1 MTGPPDSVISNGRTL
16 VQLPDH
22 SRQGRSGRG
31 RPICHGHHDAAVY
44 DNERGAF
51 ELDIPSFFI
60 DVAPVTNGAYL
71 EFNETGGY
79 DDPTAWSDAGWTYRQ
94 SASLEHP
101 LFWQR
106 EAERSWSQ
114 RRFGRHEPICR
125 DEPVQHVSWFE
136 ADAFARWAGKRL
148 PTEPEW
154 EKAASWD
161 AAKGAKRANP
171 LGDQGS
177 TGHANLGRQRFQPA
191 LVGTFPNGASPAGCH
206 QMIGDVWKRTSTDFA
221 AYPSFGAFPYPEYY
235 EVFFGPEYKVL
246 RGARGPPIRRSRDRR
261 SATGTTRSVGRSS
274 PASAAPER
282 PSGGI
287 DRCRAHNHTDDRSPP
302 RRIRSSGCSRRG
314 GAPRT
319 HVDAERA
326 AAKVVLRRAGLRPVR
341 PDHAPPRVLPHP
353 SRARD
358 PLFRGGRGGPNLSG
372 RHARRARLRDVRKDP
387 TAP

>member
-1 MTGPPDSVISNGRTL
+1 MGLMSAL
-16 VQLPDH
+16 
-22 SRQGRSGRG
+22 SRSRRGDGASRLRHLERAGRSFSYLTIAGKVVLVEG
-31 RPICHGHHDAAVY
+31 GPFVMGTNDAAVY

-206 QMIGDVWKRTSTDFA
+206 QMIGDVWERTSTDFA

-246 RGARGPPIRRSRDRR
+246 RGGSWATHPSVARSTFRNWDYPIRRQIF
-261 SATGTTRSVGRSS
+261 AGF
-274 PASAAPER
+274 
-282 PSGGI
+282 
-287 DRCRAHNHTDDRSPP
+287 RCA
-302 RRIRSSGCSRRG
+302 
-314 GAPRT
+314 RT
-319 HVDAERA
+319 
-326 AAKVVLRRAGLRPVR
+326 P
-341 PDHAPPRVLPHP
+341 
-353 SRARD
+353 
-358 PLFRGGRGGPNLSG
+358 
-372 RHARRARLRDVRKDP
+372 
-387 TAP
+387 